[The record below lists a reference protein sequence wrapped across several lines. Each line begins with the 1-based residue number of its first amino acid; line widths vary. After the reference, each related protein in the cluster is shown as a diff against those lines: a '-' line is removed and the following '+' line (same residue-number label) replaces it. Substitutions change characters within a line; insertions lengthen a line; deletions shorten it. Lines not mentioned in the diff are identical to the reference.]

1 MILPHKTIE
10 RLIQYRRLLQKYRY
24 ADDSYIFSHDLA
36 RLLQIKPEQVRRD
49 IMLVGGTGSQR
60 KGYNV
65 IKLLDAINKIL
76 TIERKQNAALIGI
89 NSLGD
94 NVTNY
99 FNNNNENIKIIASF
113 DFNPINNANS
123 EIKCYHI
130 MELNNIIQKENIS
143 IAILAVSPDDVE
155 SVTQLLIAAGI
166 KGILNFTSVKLE
178 LPEDIFLEEFD
189 IITSIEKIAFFSK

>member
-1 MILPHKTIE
+1 
-10 RLIQYRRLLQKYRY
+10 
-24 ADDSYIFSHDLA
+24 
-36 RLLQIKPEQVRRD
+36 
-49 IMLVGGTGSQR
+49 MLVGGTGSQR

-65 IKLLDAINKIL
+65 TKLLDAISKIL
-76 TIERKQNAALIGI
+76 TTDKMQNAALIGI

-99 FNNNNENIKIIASF
+99 FNNHNENIKIVASF
-113 DFNPINNANS
+113 DFNPTCTTS
-123 EIKCYHI
+123 DIKCYHI
-130 MELNNIIQKENIS
+130 MELHEVIQKENIT

-155 SVTQLLIAAGI
+155 SITQLLIAAGI